1 MNIQSIRCNIF
12 LRRSE
17 IKMNESII
25 SLILSFLSILVS
37 IMIRLIDGLKNKSQ
51 EKRIS
56 NFLLTDLVGF
66 IERTVTK
73 KTIDI
78 TKINYSGIIDGYLM
92 EKNIKV
98 NYNTTQV
105 LSRVL
110 YRVISNEHIDFD
122 KRILITEALTSVL
135 DNYKSKN
142 NIYSIKAKKSSR
154 INWILRTLFV
164 SSLLYVLSQFI
175 IKYISNNGFVL
186 YQKLIII
193 FTTVL
198 LIGSV
203 IGLLA
208 VHLSNRSKINGNQKD
223 IVSYKRDKVEN
234 LELETAKDDS
244 NILSEEQ
251 NLSEVRET
259 NQDYSKQ
266 YSNIIT
272 ILCKHSTEIDLNVNN
287 ITEFGIVIFYTKILT
302 NFLSMTL
309 HEELAI
315 VNSTEQK
322 LILAKLFYKKLE
334 NDFKYDDIKIESLK
348 TFYFMLVDFLKLEDI
363 YFRLKEDN
371 NETRILSLE
380 GIIMDIDKAL
390 DELKVHITN

>member
-1 MNIQSIRCNIF
+1 
-12 LRRSE
+12 
-17 IKMNESII
+17 MNESII